1 VKRKERGSRSPEGSC
16 DLKAYTST
24 NAGKELLTWKKIL
37 SQKNVYFDSI
47 KIYQI
52 LMTVPNSIV
61 LPPKLLKK
69 KKKGN
74 TERDTLSL

>member
-1 VKRKERGSRSPEGSC
+1 MEK
-16 DLKAYTST
+16 DTFT
-24 NAGKELLTWKKIL
+24 
-37 SQKNVYFDSI
+37 KNVYFDSI

-69 KKKGN
+69 KKGN
-74 TERDTLSL
+74 TERDTLSLRLSPGFNINFALECVLVRVL